1 MPSESLLPPLPTTA
15 EMAAIEPLMKLEL
28 DTGIIGDLYNPAQCA
43 AHLLEAM
50 YAQFGA
56 SPLWWDANTDA
67 VKRGLYSA
75 FYLPTQSDT
84 PDGILPNKGGERA
97 LALFSDR
104 LGLAY
109 HYTWRRSATDG
120 RKLGLTLYLTPLGV
134 NREYYEQTN
143 GGQAYLERAYAFL
156 LPARVTIDDIIFTER
171 FDADMGLTAHMRNWG
186 YTP

>member
-1 MPSESLLPPLPTTA
+1 MPSQSLLPPIPTTA

-28 DTGIIGDLYNPAQCA
+28 DTGIIGDLYNPAACP

-56 SPLWWDANTDA
+56 LPLYWAENADEVTRSVYA
-67 VKRGLYSA
+67 G
-75 FYLPTQSDT
+75 FYLST
-84 PDGILPNKGGERA
+84 PGIIDGILPNKGGERA

-109 HYTWRRSATDG
+109 HYTWRRSSTDG
-120 RKLGLTLYLTPLGV
+120 RKVGLTFYLTPLGV
-134 NREYYEQTN
+134 SREYYEQTP

-156 LPARVTIDDIIFTER
+156 LPARVIIDDIIFTEQ
-171 FDADMGLTAHMRNWG
+171 FDAQMGLTAHIRNWG
-186 YTP
+186 FTP